1 MNPDE
6 ARRLVREGLDA
17 FGVGDSQRA
26 VACWKRALELAPG
39 DPEARDYLDAAAT
52 ACVSETRAGGSGP
65 ATDQAPAA
73 TAATLLGEAREMLR
87 EEDPEAAFELLQ
99 LAGQLAPGELE
110 VESYLD
116 MVRCQLLKQ
125 YRDRAGDPRARIRV
139 VAGTEQIARYQ
150 LGADAGF
157 LLAQIDGSTSLGDLV
172 SLAGMDAF
180 AAYRILD
187 RLLKAQLV
195 EVVA

>member
-1 MNPDE
+1 VSQQE

-17 FGVGDSQRA
+17 FGVGDQRRA
-26 VACWKRALELAPG
+26 VECWRRALELAPG

-52 ACVSETRAGGSGP
+52 AGISEALEAGPGQGP
-65 ATDQAPAA
+65 AL
-73 TAATLLGEAREMLR
+73 TAETLLREARGMLR
-87 EEDPEAAFELLQ
+87 EEDPEAAFELLL

-125 YRDRAGDPRARIRV
+125 YRDRVGDPRARIRV
-139 VAGTEQIARYQ
+139 AAAPDKISRFQ
-150 LGADAGF
+150 LAADAGF
-157 LLAQIDGSTSLGDLV
+157 LLSQIDGTTNIGDLV

-180 AAYRILD
+180 QAYRIID
-187 RLLKAQLV
+187 RLIKAQLV

>member
-1 MNPDE
+1 MSQE
-6 ARRLVREGLDA
+6 EVRRLVREGLDA
-17 FGVGDSQRA
+17 FGVGDPQRA
-26 VACWKRALELAPG
+26 VRCWKRALELAPG

-52 ACVSETRAGGSGP
+52 AGITEAAESAGGP
-65 ATDQAPAA
+65 AQVPAA
-73 TAATLLGEAREMLR
+73 TADSLLREAREMLR

-125 YRDRAGDPRARIRV
+125 YRDRAGDPRARVRLAAAPEKIS
-139 VAGTEQIARYQ
+139 RYQ

-157 LLAQIDGSTSLGDLV
+157 LLAQIDGTTSIGDIV
-172 SLAGMDAF
+172 SLAGMDTFQAH
-180 AAYRILD
+180 RILD